1 MRKVRLEIVVM
12 TFFLSWV
19 IYFVMQLRIIGSTIS
34 NVHDKTEFIL
44 REDKRIQSPS
54 LVEKKNA
61 IDCGC
66 PHICDEISLSK
77 SSTKISCRER
87 IQFLMK
93 RYHSL
98 EEEAC
103 EAAGQSEPFQ
113 DTDEMKPCPI
123 ECNPQF
129 CKDMVE
135 KPILEIPVDDL
146 PMPTFERYDGV
157 VIATKVL
164 WSNDKAM
171 LKQMFCL
178 LSAAYNRFVNYDLV
192 VFTTLPWTVE
202 EIEDLQMSVAPAKL
216 KVVSE
221 GPSLQEHI
229 ATMTEDEKSFL
240 FHRCNVTKN
249 EDITWFHRCHE
260 EGSHLINNLGYSWQS
275 EFRAY
280 HIWTHAA
287 IQEYKYMMWIDS
299 DAM

>member
-1 MRKVRLEIVVM
+1 MKCCRRLEIIVI
-12 TFFLSWV
+12 TFFLSWLT
-19 IYFVMQLRIIGSTIS
+19 YFVILVNLIESSS
-34 NVHDKTEFIL
+34 NSIHDKTQWVLEG
-44 REDKRIQSPS
+44 KRVQFQSS
-54 LVEKKNA
+54 VGKKM
-61 IDCGC
+61 DCGC
-66 PHICDEISLSK
+66 PHICDEISLQK
-77 SSTKISCRER
+77 SSTKISCKER

-93 RYHSL
+93 RYHSN

-113 DTDEMKPCPI
+113 DDDEMKPCPL

-129 CKDMVE
+129 CKNMTK
-135 KPILEIPVDDL
+135 KPVLKIPLDDF
-146 PMPTFERYDGV
+146 PKPAFKRYDGV

-164 WSNDKAM
+164 WPKDKDT

-192 VFTTLPWTVE
+192 VFTTLPWTAQ
-202 EIEDLQMSVAPAKL
+202 EIEDLQVSVAPAKL
-216 KVVSE
+216 KVVLE
-221 GPSLQEHI
+221 GPSLEEHV
-229 ATMTEDEKSFL
+229 ASMTEDEKSFL
-240 FHRCNVTKN
+240 FHRCNVTKDEN
-249 EDITWFHRCHE
+249 ISWFHRCHE

-280 HIWTHAA
+280 HIWNHEA